1 MPSWSV
7 SALIFVLETVVAA
20 VIAGIIAPELR
31 ELWKERNSF
40 LLWSAWTSPWET
52 RDGLTQVR
60 IAIWNPSRKPIKAG
74 DMASSDPLRVQ
85 AQPGVRLAGLKI
97 LGRTPGAETIALEP
111 QSEREVLV
119 KFEFINGR
127 SGFVA
132 EAIHSG
138 PTDSDIAVKG
148 SIYGLSV
155 RTRRFDVD
163 SVVPVVPGRNVQTYV
178 SRRLRMTDT
187 LNWIG
192 LVQSVL
198 LVPFLASSGFV
209 ASSWILIPAALSAV
223 LLFGYQA
230 LRLRRHIR
238 LPRGLERFYALEVTP
253 SGGGSLS

>member
-1 MPSWSV
+1 
-7 SALIFVLETVVAA
+7 
-20 VIAGIIAPELR
+20 
-31 ELWKERNSF
+31 
-40 LLWSAWTSPWET
+40 
-52 RDGLTQVR
+52 
-60 IAIWNPSRKPIKAG
+60 
-74 DMASSDPLRVQ
+74 MASSDPLRVQ
-85 AQPGVRLAGLKI
+85 GPAGIRLVGVKI
-97 LGRTPGAETIALEP
+97 LGRTPGSETIALEQ
-111 QSEREVLV
+111 QSEREVLI

-138 PTDSDIAVKG
+138 ATDSDIAVQG

-163 SVVPVVPGRNVQTYV
+163 SIVPIVPGRNVQTYV

-198 LVPFLASSGFV
+198 LVPFLASSGFI
-209 ASSWILIPAALSAV
+209 ASSWILIPVAVSAV

-238 LPRGLERFYALEVTP
+238 LPKGLERFYALELTL
-253 SGGGSLS
+253 LS